1 MVCEILT
8 DDRDQKQL
16 SLLNKSQFS
25 AVVKKRFNFMSR
37 RRSIPWIH
45 RWSRPLIAAIAGL
58 GALTTAYLTVVK
70 LTQGTAACPTESCD
84 LVLASP
90 YATIFGQPLA
100 LFGLLAYTSIVIL
113 ALAPLAVNSA
123 QNKQLRSNL
132 ETWTW
137 LLLLA
142 GAIAMTVFSG
152 YLMYL
157 LAFQIKAVCLYCLA
171 SAVFSL
177 SLLVLTIIG
186 RAWEDV
192 GQIVFTAI
200 VVGMV
205 TLIGT
210 LGVYAGVNPPGTTAG
225 STPGQTSPPSLSPQ
239 GQPTPGVGWP
249 ITTTSGEAEIALA
262 RHLTKIGAKE
272 YIAWWCPHCHE
283 QKELFGKEAYSEIN
297 HIECDPNGK
306 NAQPKLCEA
315 ANIES
320 YPSWEINGK
329 LYPGVQSLAE
339 LAQISGYK
347 GPSNFKNFTGTP

>member
-1 MVCEILT
+1 M
-8 DDRDQKQL
+8 
-16 SLLNKSQFS
+16 S
-25 AVVKKRFNFMSR
+25 AVVKERFNFMSR

-45 RWSRPLIAAIAGL
+45 QWSRPLIAAIAGL

-70 LTQGTAACPTESCD
+70 LTKGTAACPTESCD

-90 YATIFGQPLA
+90 YATVFGQPLA
-100 LFGLLAYTSIVIL
+100 LFGLLAYMSMAIF

-123 QNKQLRSNL
+123 QKKELRSTL
-132 ETWTW
+132 ENWTW

-152 YLMYL
+152 YLIYL

-177 SLLVLTIIG
+177 SFLVLTIIG

-192 GQIVFTAI
+192 GQILFTGI

-210 LGVYAGVNPPGTTAG
+210 LGVYASVNEPPL
-225 STPGQTSPPSLSPQ
+225 GQTSPPSLSPQ
-239 GQPTPGVGWP
+239 GQPTPGVGWQ
-249 ITTTSGEAEIALA
+249 ITTTSGESEIALA

-283 QKELFGKEAYSEIN
+283 QKQLFGKEAYSEIN
-297 HIECDPNGK
+297 QIECDPNGK
-306 NAQPKLCEA
+306 NAQPKLCQA

-339 LAQISGYK
+339 LGRISGYK
-347 GPSNFKNFTGTP
+347 GPSNFKNFAGMR